1 MAKIANSTTKPGAW
15 VVNSKDRGRKSI
27 KNGKVYLTDSEEF
40 EIELFNPLTE
50 CVLADIKL
58 NGKSISKTGLVLKPG
73 QRFYLDCFIDDK
85 KKFVFNTYEVEATL
99 ESISAISNNGKLE
112 VYFYKES
119 VVSINNWR
127 DRFNTVIIE
136 RYYPSYPTYPYWTTT
151 PYYGNGTNI
160 GYGIGT
166 TTTGNNNIT
175 YGTNVTLTG
184 SATTTGSY
192 TLGNNLMNQLNSTSN
207 NIPIAG
213 SLETGRVERGS
224 SSKQQFKEIDME
236 FDKYHIS
243 STILE
248 LLPESRK
255 PETASELA
263 KKLSEDPTKKKKNGT
278 TGRWP
283 HDYETNT
290 DEVINLIKKLGEL
303 HSAGI
308 LTDDEFSEKK
318 KELLSKL

>member
-58 NGKSISKTGLVLKPG
+58 IGKSISKTGLVLKPG

-85 KKFVFNTYEVEATL
+85 KKFVFNTYEVESTL

-160 GYGIGT
+160 GYSSGIGT

-184 SATTTGSY
+184 STTTTGTY

-255 PETASELA
+255 PVELKNVKTKQSQLLAS
-263 KKLSEDPTKKKKNGT
+263 
-278 TGRWP
+278 
-283 HDYETNT
+283 
-290 DEVINLIKKLGEL
+290 DEVIELIKKLSDL
-303 HSAGI
+303 HSSGI
-308 LTDDEFSEKK
+308 LTDEEFSSKK
-318 KELLSKL
+318 AELLSKI

>member
-58 NGKSISKTGLVLKPG
+58 NGQSISKTGLVLKPG

-136 RYYPSYPTYPYWTTT
+136 RYYPSYPTYPSWTTT
-151 PYYGNGTNI
+151 PYYDTNTGNI
-160 GYGIGT
+160 GTGIGT
-166 TTTGNNNIT
+166 TTIGTTTNSFNT

-184 SATTTGSY
+184 SATTTGTY
-192 TLGNNLMNQLNSTSN
+192 TLGNNAMAQLNSTSN
-207 NIPIAG
+207 TSNAG
-213 SLETGRVERGS
+213 SLETGRVERGET
-224 SSKQQFKEIDME
+224 SKQKFKEIDME

-243 STILE
+243 SVVLE
-248 LLPESRK
+248 MLPESRK
-255 PETASELA
+255 PVEL
-263 KKLSEDPTKKKKNGT
+263 KNVKTKQSQLLSS
-278 TGRWP
+278 
-283 HDYETNT
+283 
-290 DEVINLIKKLGEL
+290 DEVIKLIKKLGEL